1 MGAPVKTRN
10 YDLDVLYIVVL
21 GGVIVSHLLI
31 PFTPFGQMP
40 PYPIRNPTVYQW
52 IHALALITGIGA
64 IPVFFLLSG
73 WTSMA
78 ALKRYPWYFYLWERA
93 KRLLVPLVLGMI
105 FITPIIK
112 YVELRTGYVFTFDG
126 PRFDGPR
133 NISYLDFLPKA
144 ATIKKSSWQHLWF
157 LIYLF
162 TISFATCPI
171 LVWLGKAER
180 WRLPEA
186 TTLGRHLAYAYLPMV
201 PGALL
206 LLAMG
211 GFWPIYPTL
220 VTDGTHLSFFA
231 LWFVM
236 GSFLALNPPLERAV
250 RREWWRLGLI
260 GIATFFVHWVW
271 YKEPWGY
278 IFIAV
283 SGWGLFGGMLG
294 VIERLKPKGGPVL
307 AYLRDASL
315 PIYIIHNLFVILV
328 GYNILALD
336 WPVLPK
342 FLTMAVV
349 AMGCTFVTY
358 HYWVRPIPLMRFA
371 FGLRPMKRSEAPKPQ
386 PVPEA
391 APGPAE

>member
-1 MGAPVKTRN
+1 MAAGPKNRN

-21 GGVIVSHLLI
+21 GGVILSHLMI

-52 IHALALITGIGA
+52 IHAVALITGIGA

-78 ALKRYPWYFYLWERA
+78 ALKRYSWDHYLWERA

-105 FITPIIK
+105 FITPILK
-112 YVELRTGYVFTFDG
+112 YVELRTGYVFAFDG

-133 NISYLDFLPKA
+133 NLSYIDFLPKA
-144 ATIKKSSWQHLWF
+144 ASINKSSWQHLWF

-162 TISFATCPI
+162 TISLVTCPI
-171 LVWLGKAER
+171 LIGLGKAER

-186 TTLGRHLAYAYLPMV
+186 KTLGRHLAYAYLPML

-206 LLAMG
+206 LIAMG

-220 VTDGTHLSFFA
+220 VTDPEHLSFFA

-236 GSFLALNPPLERAV
+236 GAVLALNPPLVKAV
-250 RREWWRLGLI
+250 RREWWRLGVI
-260 GIATFFVHWVW
+260 GVATFFIHWVW
-271 YKEPWGY
+271 PHQVWGY
-278 IFIAV
+278 IFIAI

-294 VIERLKPKGGPVL
+294 LIERMKPKGGPLLV
-307 AYLRDASL
+307 YLRDASL
-315 PIYIIHNLFVILV
+315 PVYIIHNLFVILV
-328 GYNILALD
+328 GYEILALD
-336 WPVLPK
+336 WSVLPK
-342 FLTMAVV
+342 FLTVAVL
-349 AMGCTFVTY
+349 ALGSTFIVY

-371 FGLRPMKRSEAPKPQ
+371 FGLRPLKRAEPAKPQ
-386 PVPEA
+386 ALPEA